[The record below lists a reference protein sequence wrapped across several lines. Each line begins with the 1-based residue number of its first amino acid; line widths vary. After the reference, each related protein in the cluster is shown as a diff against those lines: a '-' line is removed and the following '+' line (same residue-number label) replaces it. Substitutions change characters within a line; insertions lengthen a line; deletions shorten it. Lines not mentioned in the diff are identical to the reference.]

1 MYSIVRLLISAV
13 ILLAVRILCSA
24 KNRKISFK
32 AVLILFAVIFSFSHI
47 VRFENNLITFSSP
60 RNIWRYKY
68 CNEPEIAILGD
79 ESAIVLGEHMA
90 KNVLTTAV
98 RSGDG
103 WKIGNDGNL
112 TVIDHFFVQDI
123 LVTLERYSGKRDIFM
138 KVVNT
143 EGLPINIA
151 DDYNTEFHELKN
163 SESSVYYGYVPYYE
177 QGYVLYINDAKIV
190 LE

>member
-1 MYSIVRLLISAV
+1 MYSIVRFLITVV
-13 ILLAVRILCSA
+13 ILLVVWILCYA
-24 KNRKISFK
+24 KNRKIRFK
-32 AVLILFAVIFSFSHI
+32 AVLIIFAVIISFSH
-47 VRFENNLITFSSP
+47 VVQFENYLITFSSP
-60 RNIWRYKY
+60 HNIWIYKY
-68 CNEPEIAILGD
+68 GCEPEIALLGD
-79 ESAIVLGEHMA
+79 ESAIVLGEYMG

-123 LVTLERYSGKRDIFM
+123 LVTLEQYSGKRDIFM

-143 EGLPINIA
+143 EGFPINVL
-151 DDYNTEFHELKN
+151 DDYNTEFHEVKN
-163 SESSVYYGYVPYYE
+163 SENGVYYGYVPHYE

-190 LE
+190 IE